1 MTKKEQ
7 EGKQAMLK
15 VLKELAKRVQEGEI
29 TDLVALGY
37 GNKKVVGGT
46 ITDPIVGY
54 GLVKDLERA
63 IDNKYKAADSHN
75 SLGELLKL
83 ISDGD
88 EE

>member
-15 VLKELAKRVQEGEI
+15 VLKELAKRIQEGEI

-54 GLVKDLERA
+54 GLVKDLERD
-63 IDNKYKAADSHN
+63 IDNKYKAADRHN
-75 SLGELLKL
+75 SLRELLKL
-83 ISDGD
+83 ILDGD

>member
-54 GLVKDLERA
+54 GLVKDLERD
-63 IDNKYKAADSHN
+63 IENKYKAADSHN

>member
-15 VLKELAKRVQEGEI
+15 VLKELAKRVQKGEI

-54 GLVKDLERA
+54 GLVKNLERD
-63 IDNKYKAADSHN
+63 IDNKYKAADSYN

-88 EE
+88 EK

>member
-54 GLVKDLERA
+54 GLVKDLERD
-63 IDNKYKAADSHN
+63 IDNKYKAAVSHN

-88 EE
+88 EK

>member
-15 VLKELAKRVQEGEI
+15 VLKELAKRVEKGEI

-37 GNKKVVGGT
+37 GNKQVVGGT

-54 GLVKDLERA
+54 GLVKNLERD
-63 IDNKYKAADSHN
+63 IVNKYKATDSCN
-75 SLGELLKL
+75 SLGEILKL
-83 ISDGD
+83 ISDGN

>member
-15 VLKELAKRVQEGEI
+15 ILKELAKRVQEGEI

-54 GLVKDLERA
+54 GLVKDLERD
-63 IDNKYKAADSHN
+63 IDNKYKAADCHN

>member
-54 GLVKDLERA
+54 GLVKDLERN
-63 IDNKYKAADSHN
+63 IDNKYKAADSNN

-88 EE
+88 EK

>member
-15 VLKELAKRVQEGEI
+15 VLKKLAKHVQEGEI

-37 GNKKVVGGT
+37 GNKKAVGGI
-46 ITDPIVGY
+46 ITDPVVGY
-54 GLVKDLERA
+54 GLVKELERD
-63 IDNKYKAADSHN
+63 IDNKYKAVVSHN
-75 SLGELLKL
+75 SLGELLKF

>member
-54 GLVKDLERA
+54 GLVKDLERD
-63 IDNKYKAADSHN
+63 IDNKYKAADSNN

>member
-7 EGKQAMLK
+7 EDKQAMLK
-15 VLKELAKRVQEGEI
+15 VLKELAKRIQKGEI

-54 GLVKDLERA
+54 GLVKDLERD
-63 IDNKYKAADSHN
+63 IDNKHKAADSHN
-75 SLGELLKL
+75 SLRELLKL
-83 ISDGD
+83 ILDGD

>member
-15 VLKELAKRVQEGEI
+15 VLKDLAKRVQEGEI

-54 GLVKDLERA
+54 GLVKDLERD
-63 IDNKYKAADSHN
+63 IDNKYKAADSYN
-75 SLGELLKL
+75 SLGELLKF

-88 EE
+88 EK

>member
-54 GLVKDLERA
+54 GLVKNLERN

>member
-54 GLVKDLERA
+54 GLVKDLERD
-63 IDNKYKAADSHN
+63 IENRYKAADSHN

>member
-15 VLKELAKRVQEGEI
+15 ILKELAKRVQEGEI

-54 GLVKDLERA
+54 GLVKDLERD
-63 IDNKYKAADSHN
+63 IENKYKAADSHN

>member
-54 GLVKDLERA
+54 GLVKDLERD
-63 IDNKYKAADSHN
+63 IDNKYKAADRHN

>member
-54 GLVKDLERA
+54 GLVKDLERD

>member
-15 VLKELAKRVQEGEI
+15 VLKELAKRVQKGEI

-54 GLVKDLERA
+54 GLVKDLERD
-63 IDNKYKAADSHN
+63 IDNKYKAANCHN

>member
-15 VLKELAKRVQEGEI
+15 VLKELAKRVQKGEI

-54 GLVKDLERA
+54 GLVKNLERD
-63 IDNKYKAADSHN
+63 ITKKYKAVDSHN
-75 SLGELLKL
+75 SLGELLKF

-88 EE
+88 EK

>member
-54 GLVKDLERA
+54 GLVKDLERD
-63 IDNKYKAADSHN
+63 IDNKYKAADSNN

-88 EE
+88 EK

>member
-15 VLKELAKRVQEGEI
+15 VLKDLAKRVQEGEI

-54 GLVKDLERA
+54 GLVKDLERD

>member
-15 VLKELAKRVQEGEI
+15 ILKELAKRVQEGEI

-37 GNKKVVGGT
+37 GNEKVVGGT

-54 GLVKDLERA
+54 GLVKDLERD

>member
-15 VLKELAKRVQEGEI
+15 VLKKLAKRVQEGEI

-54 GLVKDLERA
+54 GLVKNLERN
-63 IDNKYKAADSHN
+63 IDNKYIAADSHN

>member
-15 VLKELAKRVQEGEI
+15 ILKELAKRVQEGEI

-54 GLVKDLERA
+54 GLVKALERD
-63 IDNKYKAADSHN
+63 IDNKYKAADSCN
-75 SLGELLKL
+75 LGELLKL

>member
-29 TDLVALGY
+29 TNLVALGY
-37 GNKKVVGGT
+37 GNKRVVGGT

-54 GLVKDLERA
+54 GLVKNLERD

>member
-54 GLVKDLERA
+54 GLVKDLERD
-63 IDNKYKAADSHN
+63 IDNKYKAADFHN

>member
-54 GLVKDLERA
+54 GLVKNLERN
-63 IDNKYKAADSHN
+63 IENKYKAADSHN

-88 EE
+88 EK